1 MKPLWSIIMPYQL
14 LLSSLP
20 SPVVVLSHLKQQ
32 VLFTNKPAI
41 ALFKK
46 LTNTKRELS
55 YKDIKI
61 ILPELIIAEG
71 SGTVTNFEY
80 RYPVNGKKT
89 SLWLEITSNTVTHDI
104 EQYTVLLIA
113 DISERKTKEL
123 KMIQSLE
130 KERSLL
136 EMKTNFISM
145 ASHEFKTPL
154 TAISSTM
161 ELLETKLQMD
171 NLLDQ
176 FYQHNIS
183 KISSEIFKL
192 NTILDEILTLS
203 TIVSNN
209 IEVRK
214 QPVEI
219 ERVIADIKYQYFSE
233 RKDDR
238 VLNLKVS
245 GTPRTIYAD
254 KTQLSK
260 ILTNLVGN
268 AFKYSGSNPL
278 VKVHYQKTR
287 LVIKVTDNGVGIP
300 EKDMPYLFNS
310 FFRGSNVDNIEGTGL
325 GLSIVKDFVERNNGS
340 IFVESQENK
349 GTTFT
354 IIFKYPDE
362 MPAPE

>member
-1 MKPLWSIIMPYQL
+1 MPYQL
-14 LLSSLP
+14 ALFALP
-20 SPVVVLSHLKQQ
+20 LPVVVFSQQKKQ
-32 VLFTNKPAI
+32 VLFFNKA
-41 ALFKK
+41 AGSLFKK
-46 LTNTKRELS
+46 ITNTKRGLS
-55 YKDIKI
+55 YSDIKI
-61 ILPELIIAEG
+61 ILPHLSNAEG
-71 SGTVTNFEY
+71 SGFECSLPLY
-80 RYPVNGKKT
+80 GKKA
-89 SLWLEITSNTVTHDI
+89 SLWLEVITQTVSEDK
-104 EQYTVLLIA
+104 EQYTVLIIA
-113 DISERKTKEL
+113 DITERKTKEL

-161 ELLETKLQMD
+161 ELLETKMQMD

-176 FYQHNIS
+176 FYRHNIS

-192 NTILDEILTLS
+192 NTMLDEILTLS
-203 TIVSNN
+203 TIVANN

-214 QPVEI
+214 QPVEV
-219 ERVIADIKYQYFSE
+219 ERVITDIKYQYFSE

-238 VLNLKVS
+238 VLNLKVTGS
-245 GTPRTIYAD
+245 PRTIYAD
-254 KTQLSK
+254 KNQLSK
-260 ILTNLVGN
+260 IFTNLVGN
-268 AFKYSGSNPL
+268 AFKYSTSNPL
-278 VKVHYQKTR
+278 VKLHYQKTR

-300 EKDMPYLFNS
+300 QKDMPYLFNS
-310 FFRGSNVDNIEGTGL
+310 FFRGSNVDSIEGTGL

-340 IFVESQENK
+340 ILVESEENK

-362 MPAPE
+362 TPAP

>member
-1 MKPLWSIIMPYQL
+1 MKPPESIIMPYQEIL
-14 LLSSLP
+14 YALP
-20 SPVVVLSHLKQQ
+20 LPVIVLNHSNEEL
-32 VLFTNKPAI
+32 VFVNKPAA

-46 LTNTKRELS
+46 LTNTKRGVTYS
-55 YKDIKI
+55 DIKI
-61 ILPELIIAEG
+61 ILPDINNAEG
-71 SGTVTNFEY
+71 SGSVTNSEY
-80 RYPVNGKKT
+80 KLNYGKKA
-89 SLWLEITSNTVTHDI
+89 SIWLEVITQTVAPGKEEYSIIIITDI
-104 EQYTVLLIA
+104 T
-113 DISERKTKEL
+113 DRKTKAL
-123 KMIQSLE
+123 QMIQSLE

-161 ELLETKLQMD
+161 ELLETKMQMD

-176 FYQHNIS
+176 FYRHNIS

-192 NTILDEILTLS
+192 NTMLDEILTLS
-203 TIVSNN
+203 TIAANN

-214 QPVEI
+214 QAVEV

-254 KTQLSK
+254 KNQLSK
-260 ILTNLVGN
+260 IFTNLVGN
-268 AFKYSGSNPL
+268 AFKYSSSDPL

-300 EKDMPYLFNS
+300 QKDMPYLYNS
-310 FFRGSNVDNIEGTGL
+310 FFRGSNVDSIEGTGL

-340 IFVESQENK
+340 IFVESEENR

-362 MPAPE
+362 APASQ

>member
-1 MKPLWSIIMPYQL
+1 MPFQL
-14 LLSSLP
+14 LISSLP
-20 SPVVVLSHLKQQ
+20 IPVVILSLPNEQ
-32 VLFTNKPAI
+32 VVFANKPAEI
-41 ALFKK
+41 LFKK
-46 LTNTKRELS
+46 LTNTKRGLS
-55 YKDIKI
+55 YADIKI
-61 ILPELIIAEG
+61 ILPDLLKAEG
-71 SGTVTNFEY
+71 SGSVTNFEC

-89 SLWLEITSNTVTHDI
+89 SLWLEITSNTVTQDDG
-104 EQYTVLLIA
+104 QYTVLLIA

-161 ELLETKLQMD
+161 ELLETKMQMD

-176 FYQHNIS
+176 FYRHNIS

-192 NTILDEILTLS
+192 NTMLDEILTLS

-219 ERVIADIKYQYFSE
+219 EQVITDIKYQYFSE

-238 VLNLKVS
+238 VLNVKVS
-245 GTPRTIYAD
+245 GPPRPIYAD
-254 KTQLSK
+254 KNQLSK
-260 ILTNLVGN
+260 IFTNLVGN
-268 AFKYSGSNPL
+268 AFKYSGSNPV

-287 LVIKVTDNGVGIP
+287 VVIKVTDNGVGIP

-340 IFVESQENK
+340 IFVESKENK

-354 IIFKYPDE
+354 IIFKYPDH
-362 MPAPE
+362 MPDA

>member
-1 MKPLWSIIMPYQL
+1 M
-14 LLSSLP
+14 SSLP
-20 SPVVVLSHLKQQ
+20 IPVVILSHPNEQ
-32 VLFTNKPAI
+32 VLFTNKPADT
-41 ALFKK
+41 LFKK
-46 LTNTKRELS
+46 LSNTKRGLS
-55 YKDIKI
+55 YADIKI
-61 ILPELIIAEG
+61 ILPDLFITEG
-71 SGTVTNFEY
+71 SGTVVNFECK
-80 RYPVNGKKT
+80 YPVNGKKT
-89 SLWLEITSNTVTHDI
+89 SLWLEITSNTITQDGG
-104 EQYTVLLIA
+104 QYTVLLIA

-176 FYQHNIS
+176 FYRHNIS

-192 NTILDEILTLS
+192 NNMLDEILTLS

-219 ERVIADIKYQYFSE
+219 EQVITDIKYQYFSE

-238 VLNLKVS
+238 VLNVKVS
-245 GTPRTIYAD
+245 GTPHPIYAD
-254 KTQLSK
+254 KNQLSK
-260 ILTNLVGN
+260 IFTNLVGN
-268 AFKYSGSNPL
+268 AFKYSGSNPV
-278 VKVHYQKTR
+278 VKIHYQKTR
-287 LVIKVTDNGVGIP
+287 VVIKVTDNGVGIP

-325 GLSIVKDFVERNNGS
+325 GLSIVKDFVERNNGN
-340 IFVESQENK
+340 IFVESKENK

-354 IIFKYPDE
+354 IIFKYPDHL
-362 MPAPE
+362 PVA